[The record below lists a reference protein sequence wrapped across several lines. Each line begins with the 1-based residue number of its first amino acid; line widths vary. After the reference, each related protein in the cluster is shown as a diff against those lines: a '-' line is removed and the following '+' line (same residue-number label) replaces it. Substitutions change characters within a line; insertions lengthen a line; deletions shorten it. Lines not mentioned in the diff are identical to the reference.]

1 MPPTFLSRVN
11 THEHHTGHIEPT
23 RESQDGVEHV
33 TVDEDIEY
41 AVAGLHRAVTESHEN
56 TAFEDLEKYLQ
67 HDQDNP
73 RPPPLSVCFKS
84 VTTYGRA
91 GGAAPVKTVKDAIWR
106 TLTCQDIYEL
116 TLKKIVS
123 PIKPE
128 DGRPLIRDFSG
139 VVRNG
144 QMMLVLG
151 NPGSGCSTFLRT
163 IGNDHKSFLNIK
175 GSIDYSGLS
184 PQEVSK
190 NYRGLVTYIPE
201 DDLHLPTLT
210 VRQTLD
216 FALQN
221 KTPKRWLHQAPRFI
235 QEFGKAFGMTHVM
248 DTLVGNEFIRGVS
261 GGERKRVSILESLA
275 SDASV
280 NAWDGST
287 RGLDASSAVDFI
299 RSLRIMTDACDRAT
313 VVSLYQA
320 SDAICN
326 LMDKVLLIDQG
337 RMLYQGPIKNAEAY
351 FHALGY
357 HRLPRQTLSD
367 FLTSVASSD
376 EDIIRKDAKDSVPR
390 GAENLERAFRESK
403 AFQDVQDEIR
413 LYETE
418 QNDISARSSASDQ
431 ASVPDALTTHAKNTK
446 SRFVRPKSSYNTSF
460 FRQVYL
466 CAKRDF
472 WQLKGHKT
480 PFMSKYICIIIC
492 AFLLASMFYNM
503 PNDSGGVYSRGGFC
517 FYSAVFVAWFQ
528 LAELDAAFHDRTVV
542 SRQKRYA
549 MVRPSA
555 VVIGK
560 ALLDVPLILLQSAT
574 YSIIAYFLSGLR
586 MDAGA
591 FFIFFSTV
599 FLAAMAFTASYRVFG
614 ALSPQL
620 EVALRFCGV
629 YLIIAVA
636 CGGYVRSVERMISD
650 VPWVGWLAYITPV
663 PFAYEN
669 IMSAEFRG
677 RSFPCQSES
686 IIPAGSGYSDSTF
699 QACASKGSTPGQL
712 DIDGSEYIRS
722 EFGFSYGNIGRN
734 YGILLAFTFGF
745 LLINMFIVEY
755 VDWVRSGG
763 SILEYAQ
770 GWSKSRSKRTRDEE
784 SVEQPQT
791 VGGVVDTAC
800 DTDSNEKLAQSGST
814 FTWRSLDY
822 TVPYQN
828 GDKQLLQ
835 DVSGYCEPGKL
846 TALVGASG
854 AGKSTLLTVL
864 TQQATG
870 TVNGEMR
877 VDDQP
882 VGPSFGSSVGYCQQM
897 DIHVETSTVREA
909 FEFSALLRQ
918 NASTSDEEKRAYIDK
933 IIDFLGMNELQNM
946 VIGSLSLEQK
956 KRTTIGVE
964 LCAKPSLL
972 LFLDEPTSGLDS
984 QGSMSILRLLRRLAD
999 GGQAIVCTIHQ
1010 ASQEHF
1016 DLFDRV
1022 LALNRGGRVYYF
1034 GPVAKVLDFFST
1046 RGVKVPPHKNV
1057 ADLLI
1062 EIPVREKPS
1071 SGEESWPDVWA
1082 KSSEAADV
1090 LVAIDGF
1097 TSAKEATNASQK
1109 SAHAKS
1115 GFASSTLR
1123 QATLLTNRTLAQYWR
1138 TPNYVYSRLY
1148 ACVVHA
1154 ALNGLIF
1161 LQLNDTEAAMQYRVF
1176 SAFLVLMIVPE
1187 IINATSMMFDE
1198 NRNIWLGREYPS
1210 RIYGWTAFTTAQI
1223 LAEVP
1228 FALAGGVLFYVLVY
1242 FLVGFPLGVAAGYTF
1257 LMFVLFQLFIT
1268 SWGQWIAALSAD
1280 ASMAANIMPF
1290 FVIAAELFNG
1300 ILQPAYLMPAV
1311 WRYTLYYVGPFTYW
1325 ISGTVAIIL
1334 PRIAVQCADSELI
1347 RFDAP
1352 SNSTCGS
1359 YAQDW
1364 LDNTKGYLA
1373 NPDATSDC
1381 GYCQYASGEEY
1392 LSTLQV
1398 EGSDA
1403 WPFFG
1408 IFVLFTVTNYLS
1420 VYLWVYLKSVKG
1432 WLPW

>member
-1 MPPTFLSRVN
+1 MPPTLLSRTN
-11 THEHHTGHIEPT
+11 THEHHANHAEPE
-23 RESQDGVEHV
+23 RGSQDGVTHV
-33 TVDEDIEY
+33 TVDDEIEH
-41 AVAGLHRAVTESHEN
+41 AVAGLHRAVTAPHVN
-56 TAFEDLEKYLQ
+56 PAVEDLEKYLQ
-67 HDQDNP
+67 SDQGSP
-73 RPPPLSVCFKS
+73 GPPPLSVCFKS

-91 GGAAPVKTVKDAIWR
+91 GGAAPVKTLKDAIWR
-106 TLTCQDIYEL
+106 TLTLQEIYEL
-116 TLKKIVS
+116 TFKNIVS
-123 PIKPE
+123 PAKAE
-128 DGRPLIRDFSG
+128 DGQPLIRDFSG

-216 FALQN
+216 FALRN
-221 KTPKRWLHQAPRFI
+221 KTPKRWLHQTPRFI

-248 DTLVGNEFIRGVS
+248 DTLVGNEYIRGVS

-299 RSLRIMTDACDRAT
+299 RSLRIMTDACHRAT
-313 VVSLYQA
+313 AVSLYQA

-326 LMDKVLLIDQG
+326 LMDKVLLIDKG

-351 FHALGY
+351 FNSLGY
-357 HRLPRQTLSD
+357 ERLPRQTLSD
-367 FLTSVASSD
+367 FLTSVASGD
-376 EDIIRKDAKDSVPR
+376 GNNIRQNTKNNVPR
-390 GAENLERAFRESK
+390 GAENLEKAFRESQ
-403 AFQDVQDEIR
+403 AFQDVQDEIK
-413 LYETE
+413 LYEAE
-418 QNDISARSSASDQ
+418 QSDISDGSSSNDQ
-431 ASVPDALTTHAKNTK
+431 TPMPNALATHGQNSK
-446 SRFVRPKSSYNTSF
+446 SRFVRLKSSYNTSF
-460 FRQVYL
+460 FRQVCL
-466 CAKRDF
+466 CAKRDL
-472 WQLKGHKT
+472 WQLKGHKA
-480 PFMSKYICIIIC
+480 PFISKYICIVVC

-503 PNDSGGVYSRGGFC
+503 PADSGGVYSRGGFC
-517 FYSAVFVAWFQ
+517 FYSSALVAWFQ
-528 LAELDAAFHDRTVV
+528 LAELDAAFHDRMVV

-549 MVRPSA
+549 MVRPCA

-560 ALLDVPLILLQSAT
+560 AILDVPLIFLQSAT
-574 YSIIAYFLSGLR
+574 YAIIAYFLSGLR
-586 MDAGA
+586 MDAGP
-591 FFIFFSTV
+591 FFIFLSSV
-599 FLAAMAFTASYRVFG
+599 FLSAMGFTASYRVFG
-614 ALSPQL
+614 AISPQL
-620 EVALRFCGV
+620 EVALRYCGV
-629 YLIIAVA
+629 YLIIAIA
-636 CGGYVRSVERMISD
+636 CGGYVRSVGRMIAD
-650 VPWVGWLAYITPV
+650 VPWVGWLAYLTPV

-677 RSFPCQSES
+677 RSFPCESDS
-686 IIPAGSGYSDSTF
+686 IIPKGSNYNDSNF
-699 QACASKGSTPGQL
+699 QACASKGSVQGRL
-712 DIDGSEYIRS
+712 DIDGSEYLRS
-722 EFGFSYGNIGRN
+722 EFGFSYANIGRN
-734 YGILLAFTFGF
+734 YGILLIFTFGF
-745 LLINMFIVEY
+745 LLINMLIVEH

-763 SILEYAQ
+763 SILEYARRR
-770 GWSKSRSKRTRDEE
+770 RSALKCTNDEE
-784 SVEQPQT
+784 TIQQPQAT
-791 VGGVVDTAC
+791 GGVVESLSGNDP
-800 DTDSNEKLAQSGST
+800 DEKLVQSGST
-814 FTWRSLDY
+814 FTWRNIGY

-828 GDKQLLQ
+828 SDKQLLR
-835 DVSGYCEPGKL
+835 DVSGFCEPGKL

-864 TQQATG
+864 TQQANG
-870 TVNGEMR
+870 TVTGEMR

-882 VGPSFGSSVGYCQQM
+882 VDPSFGSSVGYCQQM

-918 NASTSDEEKRAYIDK
+918 SASTSDKEKRAYVDK
-933 IIDFLGMNELQNM
+933 IIGVLGMNELQDM

-964 LCAKPSLL
+964 LCAKPNLL

-984 QGSMSILRLLRRLAD
+984 QGSISILRLLRRLAD

-1022 LALNRGGRVYYF
+1022 LALSRGGRVYYF
-1034 GPVAKVLDFFST
+1034 GPVAQVVNYFST
-1046 RGVKVPPHKNV
+1046 RGVHVSAHKNV

-1062 EIPVREKPS
+1062 EIPVREKVPAD
-1071 SGEESWPDVWA
+1071 EESWADVWT
-1082 KSSEAADV
+1082 KSSEAAQV
-1090 LVAIDGF
+1090 LDTID
-1097 TSAKEATNASQK
+1097 TLTAAKETTNKSQRF
-1109 SAHAKS
+1109 SHAKS
-1115 GFASSTLR
+1115 GFTSSTLR
-1123 QATLLTNRTLAQYWR
+1123 QTTLLTHRTLAQYWR

-1161 LQLNDTEAAMQYRVF
+1161 LQLNDTEAAMQYRIF

-1187 IINATSMMFDE
+1187 IINATAMMFDE
-1198 NRNIWLGREYPS
+1198 NRNIWLAREYPS

-1223 LAEVP
+1223 VAEVP

-1257 LMFVLFQLFIT
+1257 LMFILFQLFIT
-1268 SWGQWIAALSAD
+1268 SWGQWIAALSAG
-1280 ASMAANIMPF
+1280 ALMAANIMPF

-1300 ILQPAYLMPAV
+1300 ILQPASLMPAV
-1311 WRYTLYYVGPFTYW
+1311 WRFTLYYVGPFTYW
-1325 ISGTVAIIL
+1325 ISGTLAIIL
-1334 PRIAVQCADSELI
+1334 PRITVQCADSELI

-1352 SNSTCGS
+1352 PNWTCEA

-1364 LDNTKGYLA
+1364 LDTTKGYLA
-1373 NPDATSDC
+1373 NPDASSDC

-1392 LSTLQV
+1392 LSTL
-1398 EGSDA
+1398 ELEPSDA
-1403 WPFFG
+1403 WPYLG
-1408 IFVLFTVTNYLS
+1408 VFVLFTVTNYMS
-1420 VYLWVYLKSVKG
+1420 VYVWVYLKSVKR
-1432 WLPW
+1432 WLP